1 MSANITVRPA
11 KKISGKVRMPGDKSI
26 SHRAIFLGS
35 LARGLTEIDNF
46 SAGDDC
52 QRSIKAFQNL
62 GIRIKSPGGGNSLEI
77 NGRGLSGLEESNQIL
92 DLGNS
97 GTTVRLLLGVL
108 AGQNFCS
115 VLTGDESLQ
124 KRPMGRVTVPLE
136 MMGAKIVGREKG
148 NLLPLVIKG
157 GKISAIDY
165 RSPVASAQV
174 KSAILLAGLYA
185 EGETRVE
192 EPAKSRDHTER
203 MLAFFG
209 AEVKVEDRRIG
220 LKGRPDL
227 KGKKLFVP
235 GDISVAAFFLAAA
248 GIIPLSSLK
257 IEEVGL
263 NPTRVGIIEALQ
275 RMGMNLEVEITSGDF
290 EPRGDITVKSSNL
303 KGITL
308 QGEIIPRL
316 IDEIPILLVVATQ
329 AEGRTV
335 FEGIGELRLKET
347 DRIHSMVTNLRK
359 MGASLEEEKERL
371 VVVGPRPL
379 KGATVESFGDHR
391 TAMSM
396 IVAGLTAR
404 GKTTVLNTG
413 CIKTSTP
420 SFWKKLSDL
429 VVF

>member
-1 MSANITVRPA
+1 
-11 KKISGKVRMPGDKSI
+11 MPGDKSI

-35 LARGLTEIDNF
+35 LARDLTEINNL

-62 GIRIKSPGGGNSLEI
+62 GVRIKKPGGGDLLEI
-77 NGRGLSGLEESNQIL
+77 NGRGLSGLQESGQIL

-97 GTTVRLLLGVL
+97 GTTIRLLLGVL

-115 VLTGDESLQ
+115 VLTGDESLG
-124 KRPMGRVTVPLE
+124 KRPMGRVTEPLK
-136 MMGAKIVGREKG
+136 MMGADIVGRGKG

-157 GKISAIDY
+157 GKISSIDY

-185 EGETRVE
+185 EGETWVE

-203 MLAFFG
+203 MLSFFG

-227 KGKKLFVP
+227 RGKKLSVP
-235 GDISVAAFFLAAA
+235 GDISTAAFFLVAA
-248 GIIPLSSLK
+248 GLLPSSSLK
-257 IEEVGL
+257 IEGVGL

-275 RMGMNLEVEITSGDF
+275 KMGMKLAVEISSEDF
-290 EPRGDITVKSSNL
+290 EPRGNIVVKNSKL

-308 QGEIIPRL
+308 GGEIIPRL
-316 IDEIPILLVVATQ
+316 IDEIPILLVAATQ
-329 AEGRTV
+329 AEGRTI
-335 FEGIGELRLKET
+335 FEDIGELRLKET
-347 DRIHSMVTNLRK
+347 DRIHSMATNLRK

-371 VVVGPRPL
+371 VIIGPRPL

-396 IVAGLTAR
+396 IVAGLIAR
-404 GKTTVLNTG
+404 GNTTVLNTG

-420 SFWKKLSDL
+420 SFWRKLSSL
-429 VVF
+429 VTF

>member
-1 MSANITVRPA
+1 MSAQIVVKPA
-11 KKISGKVRMPGDKSI
+11 REISGKVKLPGDKSI

-35 LARGLTEIDNF
+35 LARGLTEIDNL

-62 GIRIKSPGGGNSLEI
+62 GIPIKNPGGGDSLEI

-115 VLTGDESLQ
+115 VLTGDQSLQ
-124 KRPMGRVTVPLE
+124 KRPMGRVTAPLE

-148 NLLPLVIKG
+148 NLLPMVIKG

-203 MLAFFG
+203 MLPFFG
-209 AEVKVEDRRIG
+209 AEVKDEGRRIG

-227 KGKKLFVP
+227 KGKKISVP

-248 GIIPLSSLK
+248 GLIPSSSLK

-263 NPTRVGIIEALQ
+263 NPTRLGIIEALQ
-275 RMGMNLEVEITSGDF
+275 RMGMNLEVEIISEDF
-290 EPRGDITVKSSNL
+290 EPRGNITVKSSKL

-308 QGEIIPRL
+308 HGEIIPRL
-316 IDEIPILLVVATQ
+316 IDEIPILLVAATQ

-371 VVVGPRPL
+371 VVIGPRPL
-379 KGATVESFGDHR
+379 KGAMVESFGDHR

-396 IVAGLTAR
+396 IVAGLIAR

-413 CIKTSTP
+413 CIRTSTP
-420 SFWKKLSDL
+420 SFWKKLSGL

>member
-1 MSANITVRPA
+1 MNAQIVVKPA
-11 KKISGKVRMPGDKSI
+11 REISGKVKLPGDKSI

-35 LARGLTEIDNF
+35 LAKGLTEIDNL

-62 GIRIKSPGGGNSLEI
+62 GIRIKNPGGGDSLEI
-77 NGRGLSGLEESNQIL
+77 NGQGLSGLEESNQIF
-92 DLGNS
+92 DSGNS
-97 GTTVRLLLGVL
+97 GTTVRFLLGVL

-203 MLAFFG
+203 MLPFFG
-209 AEVKVEDRRIG
+209 AEVKVEGRRIG

-227 KGKKLFVP
+227 RGRKLSVP

-248 GIIPLSSLK
+248 GLIPSSSLK

-263 NPTRVGIIEALQ
+263 NPTRMGIIEALQ
-275 RMGMNLEVEITSGDF
+275 RMGMNLEVEITSDDF
-290 EPRGDITVKSSNL
+290 EPRGNITVKSSNL
-303 KGITL
+303 KGIIL

-316 IDEIPILLVVATQ
+316 IDEIPILLVAATQ

-335 FEGIGELRLKET
+335 FEGIGELRFKET

-371 VVVGPRPL
+371 VVIGPRPL

-420 SFWKKLSDL
+420 SFWKKLSGL